1 MIIRKAS
8 GSESDCK
15 LVFSLSNDPVVRSVS
30 FNQNKIA
37 YENHVEW
44 YKKTIKDSNTL
55 FLLVFENETENN
67 FIGQLRFKRDSE
79 NSETCLIS
87 LSITEEYRG
96 KGIGTQF
103 LQLGIDK
110 LHIDWKMI
118 KNIIAEVKADNIPS
132 NMLFRKQGFE
142 LESSINTYKKR
153 I

>member
-8 GSESDCK
+8 DSEIDCK

-30 FNQNKIA
+30 FNQNKIV
-37 YENHVEW
+37 YEKHVEW
-44 YKKTIKDSNTL
+44 YKRTIKDSNTL
-55 FLLVFENETENN
+55 FLLVFENEAESA

-79 NSETCLIS
+79 TSESCVIS

-96 KGIGTQF
+96 KGIGNQF
-103 LQLGIDK
+103 LQIGIDK
-110 LHIDWKMI
+110 LHNDWKLV
-118 KNIIAEVKADNIPS
+118 KSIIAEVKADNTPS

-142 LESSINTYKKR
+142 LDSSVNTYKKT